1 MTNVELII
9 DALRLQKWML
19 LQSFIAYSSSG
30 KNALGKPMPSSLFF
44 LKNEHN
50 AIKSI
55 FHFEF
60 SNYPLR
66 STFAP

>member
-1 MTNVELII
+1 
-9 DALRLQKWML
+9 ML
-19 LQSFIAYSSSG
+19 LQSFIAFSRSG